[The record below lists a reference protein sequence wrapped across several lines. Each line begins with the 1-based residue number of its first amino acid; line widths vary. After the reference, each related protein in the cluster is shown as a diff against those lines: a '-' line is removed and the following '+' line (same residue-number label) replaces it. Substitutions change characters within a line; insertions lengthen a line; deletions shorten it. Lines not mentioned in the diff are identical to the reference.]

1 MMIRGYEIGARLIA
15 MIVGVILLIVAVSL
29 FLTQCQSNKHLKKQN
44 EVSGGQAGA
53 AIDSGAVAMN
63 IVSNVATGD
72 AATDEAV
79 AAGQLEIARAAKGQ
93 KGAAAKRAAC
103 RLKAYA
109 NTPQCK
115 EPTP

>member
-1 MMIRGYEIGARLIA
+1 MMIFGKEIALKLIA
-15 MIVGVILLIVAVSL
+15 YVVGGLLLVGIIAFGL
-29 FLTQCQSNKHLKKQN
+29 NQCQSNKHLKKQN
-44 EVSGGQAGA
+44 EVSEGAAGA

-103 RLKAYA
+103 RLKAYKE
-109 NTPQCK
+109 TEQCK